1 MRLRLTGSLHRGTD
15 RLWVWLD
22 VPATRG
28 PLRPILEAII
38 RDLRGS
44 DYLRENTLSSVYTYG
59 PPIPEEDQLVPL
71 APEKPRELDLDA
83 QDLIEQGVME
93 GDTLLFICPPRR
105 PVSAALL
112 HGEALISSRF
122 ASEPT
127 AVRATCPLEQDA
139 RVDSILKQ
147 KELRIFM
154 ARAQGNGHQGCSL
167 QLMKGLRRLGFRGT
181 FDVVYDQEEIAED
194 KGNRIG
200 KKLAELLPG
209 YVFNAGDNDVQEVDA
224 FGLKVR
230 VTSLKHF
237 QSVGTPLKYG
247 FTGALDNVRE
257 HADIL
262 DKLKVAFFT
271 QLQPLNW
278 TPDSGVRKITY
289 RHEEQVQVH
298 DLSKL
303 YPLGYIYED
312 AVLSDA
318 EATIERLVTA
328 AGQAKKVAPL
338 RMFHRICTAK
348 DPKHTLMGYGFGT
361 SMNPGD
367 VPCSLFNLALG
378 VLHLQDEDPK
388 PRPVLMGIAGWS
400 DATELARL
408 NKALACEL
416 EGGLEPLF
424 SRHSESLLGDLSTL
438 QAHLK
443 TRLLLKGE
451 RPRVQVVDVEAE
463 GTAAR
468 MEELN
473 PGEVM
478 ILALGR
484 VAEPVYNHLVRLT
497 SLPNCFESVNGMD
510 RERQNKPYLHVAKE
524 VSNQFPGSDLLDGA
538 PNKETDALAEHC
550 MTLGRLFQ
558 GAGSLALW
566 ARNYGPPVPG
576 LVFRVISEMPFKE
589 QAALGFKMKDGTPL
603 TRFQVTSVS
612 PPQVTCFAGKVKS
625 TLTGVKPVTQ
635 LLDANK
641 DAFQVLMTRLRSE
654 DPGVLIGRFML
665 DALDAG
671 SAVSS
676 YFAKLKKYSTT
687 RDQVRLALEEL
698 TKLPGA

>member
-1 MRLRLTGSLHRGTD
+1 MRLRLMGSLCRGTD

-22 VPATRG
+22 VPAARR
-28 PLRPILEAII
+28 LRPVLEELLLG
-38 RDLRGS
+38 LRGN
-44 DYLRENTLSSVYTYG
+44 DYLRENTLSSVYIFER
-59 PPIPEEDQLVPL
+59 PIPEEDQLVPI
-71 APEKPRELDLDA
+71 PRQGPRQLDLG

-93 GDTLLFICPPRR
+93 GDTLLLICIPRQ
-105 PVSAALL
+105 PVSAALW

-127 AVRATCPLEQDA
+127 AVRATCPLAQDA

-167 QLMKGLRRLGFRGT
+167 QLMKSLRRLGFRGT
-181 FDVVYDQEEIAED
+181 FDVVYDQEEIEED

-209 YVFNAGDNDVQEVDA
+209 YVFNPLDNDIQEVDA

-237 QSVGTPLKYG
+237 QAVGAPAMYG

-262 DKLKVAFFT
+262 DKLKVTFFT

-289 RHEEQVQVH
+289 WHEDRVKLH

-312 AVLSDA
+312 PVLSDA
-318 EATIERLVTA
+318 EATFAKLLA
-328 AGQAKKVAPL
+328 AARQEKKIAPL
-338 RMFHRICTAK
+338 RVFHQACARK
-348 DPKHTLMGYGFGT
+348 DLIHTLMGYGFGT
-361 SMNPGD
+361 SMNAGD

-378 VLHLQDEDPK
+378 VLFLQDQDPK
-388 PRPVLMGIAGWS
+388 HRPVLIGIAGWS
-400 DATELARL
+400 DATEVARL

-424 SRHSESLLGDLSTL
+424 ARHSDTLMGDLSTL
-438 QAHLK
+438 QAHFK
-443 TRLLLKGE
+443 TRLLMKGE
-451 RPRVQVVDVEAE
+451 RPRVQVIDIEAE
-463 GTAAR
+463 GAEAR
-468 MEELN
+468 MGTLQ
-473 PGEVM
+473 PGEVL
-478 ILALGR
+478 IVALGR
-484 VAEPVYNHLVRLT
+484 VVEPVYNHLVRLT

-538 PNKETDALAEHC
+538 PNKETDQLAEHC

-566 ARNYGPPVPG
+566 ARNYCPPLPG
-576 LVFRVISEMPFKE
+576 LVFRFISELPPKE
-589 QAALGFKMKDGTPL
+589 QAGLGFKTKDGKPL

-612 PPQVTCFAGKVKS
+612 PPQLTCYAGKVKS
-625 TLTGVKPVTQ
+625 TVTGAKPVSQ

-641 DAFQVLMTRLRSE
+641 DAFLALMTRLRQE
-654 DPGVLIGRFML
+654 DPGFLIGQFML
-665 DALDAG
+665 DTLEAG
-671 SAVSS
+671 SAVSR
-676 YFAKLKKYSTT
+676 YFAKLKTYSTT

-698 TKLPGA
+698 AKLPGA